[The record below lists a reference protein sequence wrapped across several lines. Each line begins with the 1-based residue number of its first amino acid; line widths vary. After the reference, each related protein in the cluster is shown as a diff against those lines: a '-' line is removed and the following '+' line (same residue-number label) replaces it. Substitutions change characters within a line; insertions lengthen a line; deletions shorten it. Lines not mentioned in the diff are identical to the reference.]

1 VDDSIRFDL
10 APGRELAP
18 GTALRLAVL
27 ASGRGS
33 NLVAIQDAIDRG
45 DLRARVV
52 LVVSNNSA
60 AGALAF
66 AASRGIAT
74 AHVSTRTH
82 ADPGAALL
90 ELLATHATDVVVL
103 AGYMKLLDPRVV
115 AAYRGRAV
123 NIHPGPL
130 PRFGGPGMFGEHV
143 HAAVLASGVTA
154 SGPTVHLVSEH
165 YDEGD
170 IVAHTPVPVVPGD
183 TPASLAARVLVAEHA
198 LYWRAI
204 ADRFVTA

>member
-1 VDDSIRFDL
+1 M
-10 APGRELAP
+10 
-18 GTALRLAVL
+18 L

-45 DLRARVV
+45 DLAATIV
-52 LVVSNNSA
+52 LVVSNNSN

-66 AASRGIAT
+66 AATRGIRT

-90 ELLATHATDVVVL
+90 ELLAEVRASVVVL

-115 AAYRGRAV
+115 AAYRGRVV

-130 PRFGGPGMFGEHV
+130 PRFGGPGMHGEHV
-143 HAAVLASGVTA
+143 HAAVLEAGVAT
-154 SGPTVHLVSEH
+154 SGPTVHLVTEK

-170 IVAHTPVPVVPGD
+170 VLAHTPVPVLPDD
-183 TPASLAARVLVAEHA
+183 TPASLAARVLAAEHA
-198 LYWRAI
+198 LFWRAI
-204 ADRFVTA
+204 ADRYVTA

>member
-1 VDDSIRFDL
+1 MTEPPR
-10 APGRELAP
+10 PPR
-18 GTALRLAVL
+18 RLAVL

-45 DLRARVV
+45 DLHASVA
-52 LVVSNNSA
+52 LVVSNNSS
-60 AGALAF
+60 AGALEF
-66 AASRGIAT
+66 ARGRGIPW
-74 AHVSTRTH
+74 AHVSAKTD
-82 ADPGAALL
+82 ADPGLRLL
-90 ELLATHATDVVVL
+90 ERLEAVGCEVLVL

-143 HAAVLASGVTA
+143 HAAVLAAGVPT
-154 SGPTVHLVSEH
+154 SGPTVHRVTEH

-170 IVAHTPVPVVPGD
+170 ILGHTEVPVLPGD
-183 TPASLAARVLVAEHA
+183 DVASLAARVLAAEHA
-198 LYWRAI
+198 LYWRTI
-204 ADRFVTA
+204 ARVFDAAPD

>member
-1 VDDSIRFDL
+1 
-10 APGRELAP
+10 
-18 GTALRLAVL
+18 VL

-33 NLVAIQDAIDRG
+33 NLVAIQDAIVRG
-45 DLRARVV
+45 DLRASVE
-52 LVVSNNSA
+52 LVVSNNSS

-66 AASRGIAT
+66 AAARGIAT
-74 AHVSTRTH
+74 AHVSARTH

-90 ELLATHATDVVVL
+90 ELLAARAIDVVVL

-115 AAYRGRAV
+115 ASYRGRAV

-143 HAAVLASGVTA
+143 HAAVLAEGVTH

-170 IVAHTPVPVVPGD
+170 VLAHTPVAVMSDD
-183 TPASLAARVLVAEHA
+183 TPMTLAARVLAAEHA

-204 ADRFVTA
+204 AARFQAGGP